1 MAGLSTRRA
10 TLAQETG
17 PSSYVPKVRK
27 HEESLQRMIARYLR
41 MQYPQVNFFS
51 DYAAGVKLSMNQAV
65 VRKSLQSGKGWP
77 DMFIAWPTTVKT
89 KDGSTKHC
97 CGLFIELKKEG
108 TTIYATKG
116 PRKGKLVSNEHI
128 QHQAGVLN
136 SLNAAGYCAVFGVGF
151 DQTVKIIDWY
161 MGKPE
166 NALLF

>member
-1 MAGLSTRRA
+1 MIQAPE
-10 TLAQETG
+10 Q
-17 PSSYVPKVRK
+17 VPGVYIPKNKK
-27 HEESLQRMIARYLR
+27 HEESLQRMVAHYMRL
-41 MQYPQVNFFS
+41 QYPHVNFFS
-51 DYAAGVKLSMNQAV
+51 DYAAGVRLTMNQAR

-77 DMFIAWPTTVKT
+77 DMFIAWPATVKT

-128 QHQAGVLN
+128 QSQAAVLN

-151 DQTVKIIDWY
+151 EQTQKIIDWY

-166 NALLF
+166 STTLF